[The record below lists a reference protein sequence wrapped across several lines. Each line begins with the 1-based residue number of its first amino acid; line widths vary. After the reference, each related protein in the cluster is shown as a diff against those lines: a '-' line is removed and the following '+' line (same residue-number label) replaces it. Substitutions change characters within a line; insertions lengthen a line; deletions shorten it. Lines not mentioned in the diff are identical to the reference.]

1 MSLSFPHHSHCPPRG
16 LGAIRRPPYR
26 PCRPIWG
33 VLLSALLWVGG
44 SLLGVSCLGAAPAIA
59 TSLYEMPLTAPEQPI
74 LDIGNTLSRL
84 TTGKINNDL
93 TQLAQ
98 NTGSDVHFVTI
109 HRLDY
114 GETTDSFTEQ
124 LFAQWFPT
132 PEAQANQTLLVFD
145 TLTNTSAIRAGAALG
160 DRLPADTAT
169 SVAQETL
176 LVPIRA
182 GNYNEAF
189 IDAKDRLVAVLSGQ
203 PDPGPPVV
211 ESTISTA
218 STFKKAEET
227 DRGGATVVVVVL
239 LILATV
245 IPMVTYFAYQGFS

>member
-1 MSLSFPHHSHCPPRG
+1 MSLSIPNHSPCPQGTAHRPLWG
-16 LGAIRRPPYR
+16 L
-26 PCRPIWG
+26 
-33 VLLSALLWVGG
+33 VLVALLWVSG
-44 SLLGVSCLGAAPAIA
+44 SLLGASCLGAAPAIA

-124 LFAQWFPT
+124 LFEQWFPT

-145 TLTNTSAIRAGAALG
+145 TLTNTSAIRTGAG

-189 IDAKDRLVAVLSGQ
+189 SEAKDRLVAVLSGQ
-203 PDPGPPVV
+203 TDPGPPVV

-227 DRGGATVVVVVL
+227 DQGSATVVVVVL